1 MKLSNVALCISILA
15 IVGPISTRVAV
26 GYPVATNNNSPRIST
41 AGLSALPVEENP
53 DYVPHESDHEE
64 EENGED
70 DSESDTDSG
79 DESEVDEEEEEEE
92 DEPKSMLN
100 KALMKSNK
108 IPSKALAF
116 VRKNRTNITIACAL
130 FAFRRE
136 IWQLI
141 VAITTVPNKDGSRSV
156 RVRISPTAIL
166 KIMLFLDV
174 MRKMQNQAG
183 GLYGI
188 EGEKTLASG
197 GGGGRM
203 GLFGVLTDLMKA
215 SNAAYMPPIVQHYTF
230 EKINERYAK
239 DENAFRKAMGMDAQE
254 SGKSAAAAILSQH
267 LPFHSRH
274 VESGEGGG
282 PSQHNA
288 TSIIMEMNGLDA
300 GVSSM
305 DVIRDQITF
314 ILEQHAMLCKEQD
327 ASNSK
332 NTTTNSSK
340 VNHESKVNPSEEEST
355 IQSNRTIIQITDPV
369 HPPPQLEII
378 ILLESPGGSATDYG
392 LAAQQIA
399 RLRNVPG
406 IQVTICVDKVAA
418 SGGYMIACMA
428 SPGSLIA
435 APFAVVG
442 SIGVIGQTINIHKSL
457 QNWGVQPLVFRGG
470 KDKAPI
476 GLVGEITKEGLAK
489 VQDMVD
495 KTHRAFKRHV
505 AVARPNMAPIIDQVA
520 TGDVWIASDALEIG
534 MVDVLMTSDEYIMRK
549 IREGNRIL
557 KLVKCQ
563 RPRFGF
569 GAPHPYFPG
578 VEAMGTLQQVASAMV
593 EMFTE
598 FRLLLQSLNSMP
610 IEERILT

>member
-1 MKLSNVALCISILA
+1 MRLSKVALFTSTLV
-15 IVGPISTRVAV
+15 IVGLFSTKVAV
-26 GYPVATNNNSPRIST
+26 GYPSATRPNNSPKVST
-41 AGLSALPVEENP
+41 KTQTSSGLPLEENP
-53 DYVPHESDHEE
+53 DYVPYESDHDED
-64 EENGED
+64 ED
-70 DSESDTDSG
+70 DSDHDTDS
-79 DESEVDEEEEEEE
+79 ESEEESEEDEEE
-92 DEPKSMLN
+92 DEEPKSLLN

-108 IPSKALAF
+108 IPSTTLAF
-116 VRKNRTNITIACAL
+116 IRKNRTNITILCAL

-141 VAITTVPNKDGSRSV
+141 VATMTVSNKDGSRSV

-166 KIMLFLDV
+166 KIILFLDL

-183 GLYGI
+183 GLYGTGS
-188 EGEKTLASG
+188 EGEKAMEVPA
-197 GGGGRM
+197 GGRM
-203 GLFGVLTDLMKA
+203 GLFGLLADFMKA
-215 SNAAYMPPIVQHYTF
+215 PNAAYIPSVVQHYTF

-239 DENAFRKAMGMDAQE
+239 DENAFRKVMGMEAQPPRRTP
-254 SGKSAAAAILSQH
+254 SAMLSH
-267 LPFHSRH
+267 VPFSTRRADG
-274 VESGEGGG
+274 STGGTV
-282 PSQHNA
+282 SQHNA
-288 TSIIMEMNGLDA
+288 TSIIVEMKGLDA

-314 ILEQHAMLCKEQD
+314 LLEQHTMLCKEQ
-327 ASNSK
+327 N
-332 NTTTNSSK
+332 
-340 VNHESKVNPSEEEST
+340 VLL
-355 IQSNRTIIQITDPV
+355 NRTNHANNTVAISNETNAQNDTTPTS
-369 HPPPQLEII
+369 PPRLEII

-399 RLRNVPG
+399 RLRNQPG

-418 SGGYMIACMA
+418 SGGYMMACMA
-428 SPGSLIA
+428 SPGCLIA

-505 AVARPNMAPIIDQVA
+505 AVARPNMALIMDQVA

-534 MVDVLMTSDEYIMRK
+534 MVDVLMTSDEYIMNRIK
-549 IREGNRIL
+549 EGNRVL
-557 KLVKCQ
+557 KLIKCQ

-569 GAPHPYFPG
+569 GTPHPYFPG
-578 VEAMGTLQQVASAMV
+578 VEEGTGVMHQVARSMM
-593 EMFTE
+593 EMLAE
-598 FRLLLQSLNSMP
+598 FRLLLQKLNSIP
-610 IEERILT
+610 IDGSNAAARTKSHDMGLI